1 LASGISIRA
10 VKPLGG
16 PNIAALIWDKIEGRI
31 ANSE

>member
-1 LASGISIRA
+1 MSIRA

-16 PNIAALIWDKIEGRI
+16 PDIAALIWDKIERRI